1 MSTVVAAP
9 SAQQL
14 EKFVCIASIGHS
26 GSTLVGMLLD
36 QYPECTSMGEIT
48 NLHKFTTQPEMLCG
62 CGTSVLKC
70 PFWLAVEA
78 ELRRKTGDLSLNLGE
93 FARPTEPKTTAFRKL
108 PALSE
113 VLMILGSPVAWRLG
127 SGISPRARRERDFG
141 ERAIQV
147 YEAIATVRG
156 TPITVNSSGATTQM
170 KAIYLADPVRFRAI
184 HVVRDGRGWTCSL
197 MKREQ
202 ESMDYA
208 VKLFVRRHWNTEL
221 MMRSIPARQVMRV
234 RYEDLCR
241 EPAEAMAAVSKYLG
255 VQTQLTDFT
264 LKKTEFHGVG
274 GNPMRFRYDESTVQ
288 LDDKWRRDLSP
299 ADLELFERI
308 GGELNRRLGYTD

>member
-9 SAQQL
+9 SARQL

-48 NLHKFTTQPEMLCG
+48 NLHKFTAQPDMLCG
-62 CGTSVLKC
+62 CGTPVLKC
-70 PFWLAVEA
+70 PFWLDVEA
-78 ELRRKTGDLSLNLGE
+78 ELRRKTGNLSLKLGE
-93 FARPTEPKTTAFRKL
+93 FSRPTELKKTAFRKL

-113 VLMILGSPVAWRLG
+113 LLMIWGSPTAWRLG
-127 SGISPRARRERDFG
+127 SLISPRARREREFG
-141 ERAIQV
+141 ERAVQV
-147 YEAIATVRG
+147 YEAIAAVRG
-156 TPITVNSSGATTQM
+156 TPITVNSAGSTTQM
-170 KAIYLADPVRFRAI
+170 KSIYLADPTRFRAI
-184 HVVRDGRGWTCSL
+184 NVIRDGRGWTCSQ
-197 MKREQ
+197 MRREKSPM
-202 ESMDYA
+202 ETA

-221 MMRSIPARQVMRV
+221 MMRSIPENQRMVV

-241 EPAEAMAAVSKYLG
+241 DTPGTMLTISRFLDVD
-255 VQTQLTDFT
+255 TQLTDFT

-288 LDDKWRRDLSP
+288 LDEKWRRDLTP
-299 ADLELFERI
+299 ADLELFENI
-308 GGELNRRLGYTD
+308 GGETNRRLGYTD